1 MQLLSMNDLWM
12 VIATHVGVDNSSYHS
27 ASSQIGKNL
36 IPTVILILVDI
47 VTLLLTFVTK
57 LRDSFPANVSVTL
70 LAVSSLSAGAAVLL
84 AELKWSEALIVLSMT
99 AVIFMTA
106 AIAGLKSK
114 NLSGKGWKVFMW
126 ILVGFLLVGGV
137 AASFIPLRPQL
148 MTAVGISLSVA
159 LAISIFMTI
168 DYLRY
173 GSFNPTF
180 SVILFFAY
188 ILWFQEMLL
197 CLSITLCYAGI
208 NSTLS
213 TSNNLG
219 YPDIQITLH

>member
-1 MQLLSMNDLWM
+1 M
-12 VIATHVGVDNSSYHS
+12 VFTM
-27 ASSQIGKNL
+27 
-36 IPTVILILVDI
+36 ILPKYFGFLPISLCIIVNPSDDKRISHFDFRILADI

-70 LAVSSLSAGAAVLL
+70 LAVYSLSAGAAVLL
-84 AELKWSEALIVLSMT
+84 TELNWSEALIVLSMT

-137 AASFIPLRPQL
+137 AASFIPLHPQL
-148 MTAVGISLSVA
+148 MTAVGISLTVA

-168 DYLRY
+168 DYLRDMALSIQRSLLYYSSHTYY
-173 GSFNPTF
+173 GFKKCY
-180 SVILFFAY
+180 FAY
-188 ILWFQEMLL
+188 Q
-197 CLSITLCYAGI
+197 
-208 NSTLS
+208 
-213 TSNNLG
+213 
-219 YPDIQITLH
+219 

>member
-1 MQLLSMNDLWM
+1 MQVSKLSSQISLDIQLLSMNDLWM
-12 VIATHVGVDNSSYHS
+12 VIATHVSVDN
-27 ASSQIGKNL
+27 ASSQIGNNL
-36 IPTVILILVDI
+36 IPTVILILADI

-70 LAVSSLSAGAAVLL
+70 LAVYSLSAGAAVLL
-84 AELKWSEALIVLSMT
+84 TELNWSEALIVLSMT

-137 AASFIPLRPQL
+137 AASFIPLHPQL
-148 MTAVGISLSVA
+148 MTAVGISLTVA

-168 DYLRY
+168 DYLRDMALSIQRSLLYYSSHTYY
-173 GSFNPTF
+173 GFKKCY
-180 SVILFFAY
+180 FAY
-188 ILWFQEMLL
+188 Q
-197 CLSITLCYAGI
+197 
-208 NSTLS
+208 
-213 TSNNLG
+213 
-219 YPDIQITLH
+219 